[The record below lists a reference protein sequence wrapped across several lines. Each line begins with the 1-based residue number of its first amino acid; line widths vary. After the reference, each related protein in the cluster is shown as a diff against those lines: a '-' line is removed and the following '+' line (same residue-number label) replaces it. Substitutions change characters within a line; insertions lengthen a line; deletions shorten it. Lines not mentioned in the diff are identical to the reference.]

1 MNILW
6 MWWILTCWSV
16 VAFVPSFHD
25 PFRRIR
31 RIRHSV
37 PCSFNSEPIV
47 PFTHC
52 LFSKKSNNYNEEHN
66 DGDADDD
73 DDDDDEEYID
83 EQSLGDWRSFR
94 ATLVGSSSS
103 IISSSVPEDGL
114 LLDDNEEQTSII
126 NDINDDDN
134 NNGNMKND
142 DASPSETTK
151 DNTRPT
157 RPKSVSKEN
166 EDLLRSQSDI
176 LAEEYKGIWCHEVT
190 LPEIGGLVVRLP
202 LEAEIFKN
210 KDKLSLLG
218 KDLTRSLDDNNG
230 EDGPSNLSTTWTK
243 DANDTTDDNEI
254 DDSDINDSFFSIITV
269 QTIYWYRKTQR
280 MIQGKMKKIASL
292 ADGNGTIDPR
302 QLAPQD
308 ETLLNLYVDNQSTWQ
323 EVCLVVERDEEGGT
337 AQTLV
342 LNRPMAFSLSENLA
356 KLVLFGSYGGMVM
369 GSTPV
374 SQTNRYLKFLR
385 AFESSCAVYVGGPD
399 KMSEPAIL
407 IHGFSDL
414 EGSKEISPGTGIY
427 QGGLDAAIDGVLSG
441 KYNALDF
448 RFFVGRHEYTNGD
461 LDVNIFSNKYQ
472 AVACARALALKQC
485 IQLPK
490 PLWHEVMELCGGEL
504 SEISRL
510 EFQKRTDLK

>member
-1 MNILW
+1 MLIFV
-6 MWWILTCWSV
+6 MWSFV
-16 VAFVPSFHD
+16 MAFVPSWNH
-25 PFRRIR
+25 PIR
-31 RIRHSV
+31 RRSITVS
-37 PCSFNSEPIV
+37 SFRVEKYSKLEQ
-47 PFTHC
+47 PFLFLH
-52 LFSKKSNNYNEEHN
+52 FSKKN
-66 DGDADDD
+66 DEYD
-73 DDDDDEEYID
+73 DDDDDEYIID

-94 ATLVGSSSS
+94 ATLIGSSS
-103 IISSSVPEDGL
+103 IISSKDGL
-114 LLDDNEEQTSII
+114 LLDD
-126 NDINDDDN
+126 DN
-134 NNGNMKND
+134 NENND
-142 DASPSETTK
+142 SIDNNSTNQSPMIGPS
-151 DNTRPT
+151 

-176 LAEEYKGIWCHEVT
+176 LAEEYKDIWCHE
-190 LPEIGGLVVRLP
+190 LSIPEIGGLVIRLP
-202 LEAEIFKN
+202 LEAEIYRN
-210 KDKLSLLG
+210 KDTLSLLG
-218 KDLTRSLDDNNG
+218 KDLIKSLDEDDDKEGKPRRNNILSKDTNVTMDNIMN
-230 EDGPSNLSTTWTK
+230 DDDSTT
-243 DANDTTDDNEI
+243 TD
-254 DDSDINDSFFSIITV
+254 SSSLSILSA

-280 MIQGKMKKIASL
+280 MVQDKMKKIASL

-323 EVCLVVERDEEGGT
+323 EVCLIIERDVESGT

-385 AFESSCAVYVGGPD
+385 AFESSCGVYVGGPD
-399 KMSEPAIL
+399 KMSEPALL
-407 IHGFSDL
+407 IHGYSDL

-427 QGGLDAAIDGVLSG
+427 QGGLDAAIDGILNG

-448 RFFVGRHEYTNGD
+448 RFFVGRHEYKNGD
-461 LDVNIFSNKYQ
+461 LDVSIFSNKYQ

-504 SEISRL
+504 SEISKL